1 MAMKSL
7 TQGLLILII
16 TLAGCSFMNSELP
29 AYGAKVTFKQGQPL
43 QFPDFSLTYLGQRHV
58 DSPTF
63 KPGFTYLDFKLQ
75 QGALAQ
81 TVSWSSGTGDIG
93 PALFEFNGQQFS
105 LELSYAEELGWL
117 DDNELVIEPQK

>member
-1 MAMKSL
+1 MAKKL
-7 TQGLLILII
+7 ITCGLLILIMA
-16 TLAGCSFMNSELP
+16 LAACRSGPLG
-29 AYGAKVTFKQGQPL
+29 YGVKVTFKQGQPL

-75 QGALAQ
+75 QGALEQ

-93 PALFEFNGQQFS
+93 PALFEFNGRQFS
-105 LELSYAEELGWL
+105 LELSYAEEFG
-117 DDNELVIEPQK
+117 